1 MPSPKFLQIHTLT
14 SYTGVLL
21 NRDDQGLAKRLM
33 YGDVI
38 RTRISSQAIKR
49 HWRDADDPHAIDRIA
64 DVPASYRSREAIVKK
79 IADPLRG
86 SVAENILE
94 VLVLGLHRAVYGEKA
109 ESRESR
115 QVLLLGEPELDW
127 LRNQAV
133 QLAGEADG
141 DPDAAGDAVAAWS
154 KQYRA
159 NLAAMRANTTM
170 PGGIVAAL
178 FGRMVTSDPAANIE
192 APIHVAHAF
201 TVHAEESEGDYFTAL
216 DDLDANNITATIQD
230 TELTSGIFYGY
241 SVVDIERLV
250 SNVGDASLAG
260 IVLSHLVY
268 LSAEVSPG
276 SKRGSTAPYSRA
288 ELVLLEAGDRQPRN
302 LAGAFR
308 EPVPPKLTAATTAL
322 ASHLEAFDHAYDT
335 REQRRALSLSPVEIP
350 RAEAGSLAD
359 LAAWA
364 ARLTDSH

>member
-21 NRDDQGLAKRLM
+21 NRDDQGLAKRLL
-33 YGDVI
+33 YGGVV

-49 HWRDADDPHAIDRIA
+49 HWRDADDPHAIDRIT
-64 DVPASYRSREAIVKK
+64 DVPASYRSREAIVKR

-86 SVAENILE
+86 SVPEDVLDA
-94 VLVLGLHRAVYGEKA
+94 LVLGFHRAVYGEKA
-109 ESRESR
+109 DSRDSR

-127 LRNQAV
+127 LRNQAAE
-133 QLAGEADG
+133 LAAEVDG
-141 DPDAAGDAVAAWS
+141 DPDAAADAVAAWS
-154 KQYRA
+154 KRYRA
-159 NLAAMRANTTM
+159 NIAAMRAQTAM

-192 APIHVAHAF
+192 APVHVAHAF

-216 DDLDANNITATIQD
+216 DDLDAGHSTATIQD

-241 SVVDIERLV
+241 AVVDIERLV
-250 SNVGDASLAG
+250 GNVGDAALAG
-260 IVLSHLVY
+260 VVLSHLVY

-276 SKRGSTAPYSRA
+276 SKRGSTAPYARA
-288 ELVLLEAGDRQPRN
+288 ALVLLEAGDRQPRN

-308 EPVPPKLTAATTAL
+308 EPVPPQLAAAVAAL
-322 ASHLEAFDHAYDT
+322 ASHLDAFDHAYDT
-335 REQRRALSLSPVEIP
+335 REQRRVLTLGPVDVP

-364 ARLTDSH
+364 ARLTGSH